1 MAGCGPTDA
10 PGDNGGMKDEVTPA
24 ALASGQECAAFA
36 ASLMQARQTILPK
49 RLGAPAPSDAQLAQ
63 ILASAAHA
71 PDHGQL
77 LPWRLIEVP
86 QNARSALADAFGE
99 ALRARDG
106 QATAEQMEQAR
117 EKAFRSPVL
126 LLVVV
131 DLACGDADIEPAE
144 RIVSAGCAVQ
154 NLLLMATAQGFG
166 SALTSGKALGSAALR
181 ALFGLNESQQA
192 LCFVNIGTVVAPKRA
207 RVRPQPA
214 SYCSVLGV
222 EQR

>member
-1 MAGCGPTDA
+1 
-10 PGDNGGMKDEVTPA
+10 MKDEAHPA

-36 ASLMQARQTILPK
+36 AALMQARQTILPK
-49 RLGAPAPSDAQLAQ
+49 RLGAPAPTDAQLAQ

-86 QNARSALADAFGE
+86 LSGRAALGAAFGE
-99 ALRARDG
+99 ALRARDAG
-106 QATAEQMEQAR
+106 ATPEQVEQAR

-131 DLACGDADIEPAE
+131 DLTCGDTDIEPAE

-154 NLLLMATAQGFG
+154 NLLLMATALGFG
-166 SALTSGKALGSAALR
+166 SALTSGKALGSTPLRTLFAL
-181 ALFGLNESQQA
+181 GETQQA

-207 RVRPQPA
+207 RVRPQTS
-214 SYCSVLGV
+214 SYCSVLGA
-222 EQR
+222 EKG